1 MGYSFS
7 RLRYP
12 PPHRLQIYSKSA
24 SFVYHVLKKMSS
36 CLVTRFFVFGRK
48 VLPSRPVYSPRLFSS
63 CAALCSGRI
72 ANPHY
77 WSEEVASSTHVD
89 TGSITGAISQQTS
102 VADAI
107 SQQTSVADA
116 ISQQTS
122 VADAISQQ
130 TSVADAVSGLASAGL
145 GGYTPVGIIQHALEF
160 LHVQANVPWWVA
172 IAVTAALLRVALL
185 PLAVSMQQNTS
196 RMFNIQPE
204 VSRILLNMQQCS
216 KLGDQVGQ
224 AQEGLKLA
232 ELYREHRVNPFKMF
246 FMPLVQMPIFLTF
259 FMAIRRMAAAPVESM
274 KTGGLWWFPDLTI
287 PDPTFSLPLLTCVN
301 FLINIEVSNCTSFIY
316 CGEFYPPPL
325 TAWWGDSCFK
335 PNL

>member
-1 MGYSFS
+1 
-7 RLRYP
+7 
-12 PPHRLQIYSKSA
+12 
-24 SFVYHVLKKMSS
+24 MSS
-36 CLVTRFFVFGRK
+36 RIATRFFVLGRK
-48 VLPSRPVYSPRLFSS
+48 VLPSTPIYSQRLFSS
-63 CAALCSGRI
+63 CTVLCGRG

-89 TGSITGAISQQTS
+89 TGSIADTISQQTSVADTISHQTS

-107 SQQTSVADA
+107 SQQTSVVDA
-116 ISQQTS
+116 ISQQTNL
-122 VADAISQQ
+122 
-130 TSVADAVSGLASAGL
+130 TDAVSGLTSAGL

-160 LHVQANVPWWVA
+160 LHVQANMPWWAA
-172 IAVTAALLRVALL
+172 IATMAALLRVALL
-185 PLAVSMQQNTS
+185 PLAVSMQQNTA

-216 KLGDQVGQ
+216 KMGDQVGQ

-301 FLINIEVSNCTSFIY
+301 FLINIEVSKCTFIV
-316 CGEFYPPPL
+316 FY
-325 TAWWGDSCFK
+325 GVF
-335 PNL
+335 